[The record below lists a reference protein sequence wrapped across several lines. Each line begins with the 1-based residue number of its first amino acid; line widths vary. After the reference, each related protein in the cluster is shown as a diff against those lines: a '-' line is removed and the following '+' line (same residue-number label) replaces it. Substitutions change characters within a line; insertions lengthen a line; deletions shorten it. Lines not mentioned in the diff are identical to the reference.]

1 VTSAAGFY
9 YVRSYWK
16 AEGERGIGRRKCLVS
31 IEWWNTRVYIKKGCG
46 TASILYIAIV
56 FSQYLCYS
64 ESTQMAILV
73 ICKRYLFNFIHFGG
87 SEYRV
92 LFQSDER
99 VTSEYRLGREP
110 GAAQDVI

>member
-1 VTSAAGFY
+1 MFGKPADGFY
-9 YVRSYWK
+9 YVSK
-16 AEGERGIGRRKCLVS
+16 VAD
-31 IEWWNTRVYIKKGCG
+31 
-46 TASILYIAIV
+46 
-56 FSQYLCYS
+56 YLLQTYHNMCYS
-64 ESTQMAILV
+64 NVTQMAILV

>member
-1 VTSAAGFY
+1 MYENLENRINYRENKQPDFIILLCAKVADLFI
-9 YVRSYWK
+9 VKLSYM
-16 AEGERGIGRRKCLVS
+16 
-31 IEWWNTRVYIKKGCG
+31 
-46 TASILYIAIV
+46 
-56 FSQYLCYS
+56 CYS
-64 ESTQMAILV
+64 NVTQMAILV

-110 GAAQDVI
+110 GEAQDVI

>member
-1 VTSAAGFY
+1 MKNQQMDFIMCEVTDLFIAKL
-9 YVRSYWK
+9 SYM
-16 AEGERGIGRRKCLVS
+16 
-31 IEWWNTRVYIKKGCG
+31 
-46 TASILYIAIV
+46 
-56 FSQYLCYS
+56 CYS
-64 ESTQMAILV
+64 NVTQMAILV

-110 GAAQDVI
+110 GEAQDVI

>member
-1 VTSAAGFY
+1 
-9 YVRSYWK
+9 
-16 AEGERGIGRRKCLVS
+16 
-31 IEWWNTRVYIKKGCG
+31 
-46 TASILYIAIV
+46 
-56 FSQYLCYS
+56 
-64 ESTQMAILV
+64 MAILV

-110 GAAQDVI
+110 GEAQDVI

>member
-1 VTSAAGFY
+1 MDFIMCEVADLFIAKL
-9 YVRSYWK
+9 SYM
-16 AEGERGIGRRKCLVS
+16 
-31 IEWWNTRVYIKKGCG
+31 
-46 TASILYIAIV
+46 
-56 FSQYLCYS
+56 CYS
-64 ESTQMAILV
+64 NVTQMAILV

-99 VTSEYRLGREP
+99 VTSEYRLGRES

>member
-1 VTSAAGFY
+1 MS
-9 YVRSYWK
+9 
-16 AEGERGIGRRKCLVS
+16 GRHRVV
-31 IEWWNTRVYIKKGCG
+31 EYERVYKSGQEPHRIFKL
-46 TASILYIAIV
+46 TIV
-56 FSQYLCYS
+56 FDSYLCYS

-110 GAAQDVI
+110 GAVQDVI

>member
-1 VTSAAGFY
+1 MYENLENRINYRENKQPDFIILLCAKVADLFIAKL
-9 YVRSYWK
+9 SYM
-16 AEGERGIGRRKCLVS
+16 
-31 IEWWNTRVYIKKGCG
+31 
-46 TASILYIAIV
+46 
-56 FSQYLCYS
+56 CYS
-64 ESTQMAILV
+64 NVTQMAILV

-99 VTSEYRLGREP
+99 VTSEYRLGRES

>member
-1 VTSAAGFY
+1 MAGFC
-9 YVRSYWK
+9 VSEIFGKPDGVWKTSRWILLCAKVADLFIVKLSYM
-16 AEGERGIGRRKCLVS
+16 
-31 IEWWNTRVYIKKGCG
+31 
-46 TASILYIAIV
+46 
-56 FSQYLCYS
+56 CYS
-64 ESTQMAILV
+64 NVTQMAILV

-110 GAAQDVI
+110 GAVQDVI

>member
-1 VTSAAGFY
+1 M
-9 YVRSYWK
+9 RSYWK

-73 ICKRYLFNFIHFGG
+73 VCKRYLFNFIHFGG

-110 GAAQDVI
+110 GAVQDVI

>member
-1 VTSAAGFY
+1 MYENLENRINYRENKQPDFIILLCAKVADLFIAKL
-9 YVRSYWK
+9 SYM
-16 AEGERGIGRRKCLVS
+16 
-31 IEWWNTRVYIKKGCG
+31 
-46 TASILYIAIV
+46 
-56 FSQYLCYS
+56 CYS
-64 ESTQMAILV
+64 NVTQMAILV

-110 GAAQDVI
+110 GAVQDVI